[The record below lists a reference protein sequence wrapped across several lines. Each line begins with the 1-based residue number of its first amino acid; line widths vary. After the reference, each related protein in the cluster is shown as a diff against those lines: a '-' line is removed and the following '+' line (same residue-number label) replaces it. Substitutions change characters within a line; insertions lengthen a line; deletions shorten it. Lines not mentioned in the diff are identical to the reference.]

1 MGLGDWNAVCCR
13 GKVETLL
20 PIRQAESVLL
30 SAAFRGFGTTTL
42 GHSALVVMVPVS
54 RRFCVYD
61 VSLFGRKRLIRH
73 IKYQQVRDL
82 RDEFYL
88 RSV

>member
-13 GKVETLL
+13 GKVDTLL

-30 SAAFRGFGTTTL
+30 SAAFRGFGTTSL

-61 VSLFGRKRLIRH
+61 VSLLTKQDFNIRCRH
-73 IKYQQVRDL
+73 REQNLVCAKLPLV
-82 RDEFYL
+82 
-88 RSV
+88 